1 MGREVV
7 NLSFSFVYPDYRDY
21 RDYHY
26 TLWVCT
32 QDLPK
37 DRPRHRYDV

>member
-7 NLSFSFVYPDYRDY
+7 TLSFSFVYRDY

-26 TLWVCT
+26 TLLVCT

-37 DRPRHRYDV
+37 DRPRHCCDV